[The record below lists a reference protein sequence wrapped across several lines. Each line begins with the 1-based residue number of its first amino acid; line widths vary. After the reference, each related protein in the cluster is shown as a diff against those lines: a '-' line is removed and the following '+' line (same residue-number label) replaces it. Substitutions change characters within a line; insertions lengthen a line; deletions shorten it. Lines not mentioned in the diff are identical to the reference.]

1 MNSARSNI
9 TVLGFDDNGKA
20 VGISREEQIHTG
32 IFGEV
37 GSGKSTVDT
46 IMINQ
51 NINREEGFLVLD
63 PHGSLAQDVLR
74 MIPESK
80 KDRVIYISL
89 DAVRQWSKT
98 VKINPLEV
106 KGGDD
111 RYVVVMNLVN
121 ALRNIYRDS
130 WGPQLEALLRNGA
143 NALVEIEG
151 STLRDLVKIITDD
164 RMRSIFLAKVANR
177 DVRHFWSVLFPQQY
191 QRDAGRSAYNKL
203 DKILST
209 PQVAAMLD
217 TVQSTIDFADI
228 IQSGKWVIIDLSS
241 GGSDDVIS
249 FVGTILINMVYV
261 EARKRFSRTDV
272 IPKPFFMYIDEA
284 HLFAPFA
291 LRELLNT
298 MRKANVKVTI
308 TSQTINTFPRE
319 FAKEISALVRTIVCF
334 KVDTETASMFK
345 TVMPVPV
352 ETLTSMTHGRFAF
365 YSQGQTP
372 LSGLLKAFPIVD
384 RKRDWMELTRYSI
397 ERYGEPTSLE
407 KYIMPTKTRG
417 ETPPVTPLEAAI
429 LLLLY
434 NENRDMTKDEICDL
448 VSKMFHV
455 ERKEILEKLD
465 NMLVNKLRLV
475 ERKNASV
482 GDGDENRATRYVL
495 APIAYNSYFSNAAT
509 GRRAGSDLHLGTIFM
524 IMRMQQKAFKF
535 CIPDLGDRG
544 AQRPDLLIFEPE
556 RIQNSGS
563 IPSYDPLYWSE
574 KTIAVEVETDP
585 TKHESQVVENFRKN
599 FDLGYYVWFVVF
611 SQKHKQYI
619 ADAMLKNGIDEQFY
633 DTAIIRPE
641 SVERLSSIQ
650 NGSVAHLTPEEL
662 AVYNILREGGGTS
675 QLIAE
680 RTNLSSYDVMGILWK
695 LEQKG
700 AAERG
705 YAETKSIEVSGAGR
719 KVTET
724 KRQEYFVPTEQG
736 RRLAEND
743 ERILPWD
750 GMDMEFITAK
760 LQEDSRCKHDMQVQ
774 TSKPEIMGKQHS
786 QSPDL
791 AGRIDFSKLTDEQ
804 LKAFVTIPEL
814 SSFAKQMLEN
824 RGYHVSIKNGK
835 ARLRKKQV

>member
-1 MNSARSNI
+1 MNSGRSTI

-20 VGISREEQIHTG
+20 VGIPREEQIHTG

-51 NINREEGFLVLD
+51 NINRDEGFLVLD

-74 MIPESK
+74 MIPDSK

-89 DAVRQWSKT
+89 DAVRQWGKT

-106 KGGDD
+106 KAADE
-111 RYVVVMNLVN
+111 RYLLVMNLVN

-130 WGPQLEALLRNGA
+130 WGPMLEALLRNGA

-164 RMRSIFLAKVANR
+164 RMRSIFLGKVANR
-177 DVRHFWSVLFPQQY
+177 DVRHFWRVLYPQQY

-217 TVQSTIDFADI
+217 TAQSTIDFADI

-261 EARKRFSRTDV
+261 EAKKRFSRTDV
-272 IPKPFFMYIDEA
+272 IPRPFFMYIDEA

-334 KVDTETASMFK
+334 KVDTETANMFK
-345 TVMPVPV
+345 TVMPVSV

-365 YSQGQTP
+365 YSQGYTP
-372 LSGLLKAFPIVD
+372 LSGLLRVSPIVD
-384 RKRDWMELTRYSI
+384 RKKDWISLARYSV

-407 KYIMPTKTRG
+407 KYIVPTKTQNDA
-417 ETPPVTPLEAAI
+417 PQITPLEAAI

-434 NENRDMTKDEICDL
+434 NENRDMARDEIHDF
-448 VSKMFHV
+448 VSKMFQV
-455 ERKEILEKLD
+455 EKRDVFEKLD
-465 NMLVNKLRLV
+465 DILVNQLRLV
-475 ERKNASV
+475 ERKNV
-482 GDGDENRATRYVL
+482 TLGDGDSKRETRYVL
-495 APIAYNSYFSNAAT
+495 SRIAYNSYFSQAAV
-509 GRRAGSDLHLGTIFM
+509 GRRAGSPLHLDTIFM
-524 IMRMQQKAFKF
+524 IMKLQQKAFKF

-556 RIQNSGS
+556 QIHNQDKTLSW
-563 IPSYDPLYWSE
+563 DPISWSE
-574 KTIAVEVETDP
+574 KVIAVEVETDP

-599 FDLGYYVWFVVF
+599 FELGYDIWFVVF
-611 SQKHKQYI
+611 VQKHRQYI
-619 ADAMLKNGIDEQFY
+619 IDAMNKNGIAEEFY
-633 DTAIIRPE
+633 DIILVPPE
-641 SVERLSSIQ
+641 SVERISNIENNSDT
-650 NGSVAHLTPEEL
+650 HLTPEEL
-662 AVYNILREGGGTS
+662 EVYNALGEG
-675 QLIAE
+675 
-680 RTNLSSYDVMGILWK
+680 RTARSISEKTGLSEYHVTGKLWN

-700 AAERG
+700 VAERG
-705 YAETKSIEVSGAGR
+705 YAETRAELDAEGKTRI
-719 KVTET
+719 TET
-724 KRQEYFVPTEQG
+724 KRQEYFVPTEEG
-736 RRLAEND
+736 KRLGEPRQSPVASVTDGKSETCVQKKEPETAEK
-743 ERILPWD
+743 
-750 GMDMEFITAK
+750 AK
-760 LQEDSRCKHDMQVQ
+760 NNLEKPVLQE
-774 TSKPEIMGKQHS
+774 GF
-786 QSPDL
+786 
-791 AGRIDFSKLTDEQ
+791 DFSSLSNQGLKDLVLHEKYGSLAKKL
-804 LKAFVTIPEL
+804 
-814 SSFAKQMLEN
+814 LEN
-824 RGYHVSIKNGK
+824 RGYYVRMEDGEV
-835 ARLRKKQV
+835 RMRKKQS

>member
-1 MNSARSNI
+1 VKSGRSSI
-9 TVLGFDDNGKA
+9 TVLGFDDNGNA
-20 VGISREEQIHTG
+20 VGIPREDQIHTS

-74 MIPESK
+74 MVPESK

-89 DAVRQWSKT
+89 DAVRQWGKT

-106 KGGDD
+106 KAGDD

-164 RMRSIFLAKVANR
+164 RMRSIFLNKVANR
-177 DVRHFWSVLFPQQY
+177 DVRHFWNVLFPQQY

-209 PQVAAMLD
+209 PQVAAILD
-217 TVQSTIDFADI
+217 TSQSTIDFADV
-228 IQSGKWVIIDLSS
+228 IQSGKWVIIDLST

-249 FVGTILINMVYV
+249 FMGTILINMVYV
-261 EARKRFSRTDV
+261 EARKRFSKTD
-272 IPKPFFMYIDEA
+272 ISPKPFFMYVDEA

-308 TSQTINTFPRE
+308 TAQTINTFPRE

-334 KVDTETASMFK
+334 KVDTETVNMFK

-384 RKRDWMELTRYSI
+384 RKKDWMGLAKYSI
-397 ERYGEPTSLE
+397 EKYGESTSLQ
-407 KYIMPTKTRG
+407 KYIVPTKTQNDA
-417 ETPPVTPLEAAI
+417 PQVTPLEAVI

-434 NENRDMTKDEICDL
+434 NENRDMTKDEIYDF
-448 VSKMFHV
+448 VSKMFQV
-455 ERKEILEKLD
+455 DKRDVFEKLD
-465 NMLVNKLRLV
+465 DILVNQLRLV
-475 ERKNASV
+475 ERKNVKA
-482 GDGDENRATRYVL
+482 GDGNLATRYVL
-495 APIAYNSYFSNAAT
+495 SRLAYNSFFSQAAT
-509 GRRAGSDLHLGTIFM
+509 GRRAGSPLHLATIFM

-544 AQRPDLLIFEPE
+544 EQRPDLLIFEPQL
-556 RIQNSGS
+556 IQDQNKTT
-563 IPSYDPLYWSE
+563 SYDPLYWSE
-574 KTIAVEVETDP
+574 KIIAVEVETDP
-585 TKHESQVVENFRKN
+585 TKHESQLVENFRKN
-599 FDLGYYVWFVVF
+599 FELGYNIWFVVF
-611 SQKHKQYI
+611 TQKHKQYI
-619 ADAMLKNGIDEQFY
+619 MDIMNKNGIVQQFY
-633 DTAIIRPE
+633 NTIIIPQE
-641 SVERLSSIQ
+641 SIERLSNIQ
-650 NGSVAHLTPEEL
+650 NNSVAHLTPEESE
-662 AVYNILREGGGTS
+662 VYNVLKDGGTVPW
-675 QLIAE
+675 IAE
-680 RTNLSSYDVMGILWK
+680 KTRFSSYDVVGILWK

-700 AAERG
+700 ITERG
-705 YAETKSIEVSGAGR
+705 YAETKKTEHDPVSG
-719 KVTET
+719 KKTTET
-724 KRQEYFVPTEQG
+724 KKQEYFIPTEEG
-736 RRLAEND
+736 RSLETPQKT
-743 ERILPWD
+743 ES
-750 GMDMEFITAK
+750 ITAGK
-760 LQEDSRCKHDMQVQ
+760 DKNVVEKPVLQEGFDFNSLSDKGL
-774 TSKPEIMGKQHS
+774 K
-786 QSPDL
+786 DL
-791 AGRIDFSKLTDEQ
+791 
-804 LKAFVTIPEL
+804 VTHPKYGSL
-814 SSFAKQMLEN
+814 AKNLLEN
-824 RGYHVSIKNGK
+824 RGYYVSIKNGK
-835 ARLRKKQV
+835 VKLRKKPTR

>member
-1 MNSARSNI
+1 MSSGRSAI
-9 TVLGFDDNGKA
+9 TVLGFDDNGNA
-20 VGISREEQIHTG
+20 VGIPREEQIHTG

-89 DAVRQWSKT
+89 DAVRQWGKT

-106 KGGDD
+106 KTGDD

-164 RMRSIFLAKVANR
+164 RMRSIYINKVANR
-177 DVRHFWSVLFPQQY
+177 DVRHFWNVLFPQQY

-217 TVQSTIDFADI
+217 ASQSTIDFADI
-228 IQSGKWVIIDLSS
+228 LESGKWVIIDLST

-249 FVGTILINMVYV
+249 FAGTILINMVYV
-261 EARKRFSRTDV
+261 EARKRFSRTD
-272 IPKPFFMYIDEA
+272 ISPKPFFMYIDEA

-308 TSQTINTFPRE
+308 TAQTINTFPRE

-365 YSQGQTP
+365 YSQGHTP

-384 RKRDWMELTRYSI
+384 RKRDWMELARYSM
-397 ERYGEPTSLE
+397 ERYGESTSLQ
-407 KYIMPTKTRG
+407 KYIMPTKTQN
-417 ETPPVTPLEAAI
+417 ETPQITPLEAAI

-434 NENRDMTKDEICDL
+434 NENMDMTKEEIYDF
-448 VSKMFHV
+448 VSKMFQV
-455 ERKEILEKLD
+455 EKRDVFEKLD
-465 NMLVNKLRLV
+465 DILVNHMRLV
-475 ERKNASV
+475 ERKNV
-482 GDGDENRATRYVL
+482 TVYDGDGKLATRYVL
-495 APIAYNSYFSNAAT
+495 SVLAYNSFFSQAAM
-509 GRRAGSDLHLGTIFM
+509 GRRAGSPLHLATIFM

-544 AQRPDLLIFEPE
+544 EQRPDLLIFEPQQTQDKGKT
-556 RIQNSGS
+556 I
-563 IPSYDPLYWSE
+563 SYDPLHWSE
-574 KTIAVEVETDP
+574 KIIAVEVETDP

-599 FDLGYYVWFVVF
+599 FDLGYDIWFVVF
-611 SQKHKQYI
+611 SQNHKQYI
-619 ADAMLKNGIDEQFY
+619 MDTMNKNGIDQQFY
-633 DTAIIRPE
+633 NIILVPPE
-641 SVERLSSIQ
+641 SVECISNVQ
-650 NGSVAHLTPEEL
+650 NNSVTHLTPEEL
-662 AVYNILREGGGTS
+662 EVYNVLKDGGTVPW
-675 QLIAE
+675 IAE
-680 RTNLSSYDVMGILWK
+680 KTRFSSYDVMGILWK

-700 AAERG
+700 ITERG
-705 YAETKSIEVSGAGR
+705 YAETKETEHDPVSG
-719 KVTET
+719 KKTTET
-724 KRQEYFVPTEQG
+724 KRQEYFIPTEEARKLVESPNRSAVSVTNNKTETPQKTESI
-736 RRLAEND
+736 AEGNKKNV
-743 ERILPWD
+743 
-750 GMDMEFITAK
+750 MEKPA
-760 LQEDSRCKHDMQVQ
+760 LQEGFDFTLLSDKGL
-774 TSKPEIMGKQHS
+774 K
-786 QSPDL
+786 DL
-791 AGRIDFSKLTDEQ
+791 VTNPKYGSLAKKL
-804 LKAFVTIPEL
+804 
-814 SSFAKQMLEN
+814 LEN
-824 RGYHVSIKNGK
+824 RGNYVSIKDGK
-835 ARLRKKQV
+835 VKLRKKARK

>member
-1 MNSARSNI
+1 MISGRSNL

-20 VGISREEQIHTG
+20 VGIPREEQIHTG

-74 MIPESK
+74 MIPDSK

-89 DAVRQWSKT
+89 DAVRQWGKT

-106 KGGDD
+106 KGDD

-217 TVQSTIDFADI
+217 TSKSTIDFADI
-228 IQSGKWVIIDLSS
+228 MESGKWVIIDLSN

-261 EARKRFSRTDV
+261 EAKKRFSRTDC

-319 FAKEISALVRTIVCF
+319 FAKEISALVRTIICF

-372 LSGLLKAFPIVD
+372 LSGLLRVFPIVD
-384 RKRDWMELTRYSI
+384 RKRDWMGLARYSVKK
-397 ERYGEPTSLE
+397 YGEPTSLE

-417 ETPPVTPLEAAI
+417 ETPQVSPLEAAI

-434 NENRDMTKDEICDL
+434 NEGRDMTRDEICDFI
-448 VSKMFHV
+448 SKMFHMQ
-455 ERKEILEKLD
+455 RKEILEKLD
-465 NMLVNKLRLV
+465 DILVNKLRLV
-475 ERKNASV
+475 ERKNAST

-535 CIPDLGDRG
+535 CIPDLGDRA

-556 RIQNSGS
+556 RIQNSGNAT
-563 IPSYDPLYWSE
+563 SYDPLYWSE

-599 FDLGYYVWFVVF
+599 FDLGYYIWFVVF

-619 ADAMLKNGIDEQFY
+619 ADAMIKNRIDEQFY
-633 DTAIIRPE
+633 DIVIIRPE
-641 SVERLSSIQ
+641 SVERLSNIQ

-662 AVYNILREGGGTS
+662 EVYNVLREGGGTG
-675 QLIAE
+675 QWIAE
-680 RTNLSSYDVMGILWK
+680 RTNLSSYDVMGILWR

-700 AAERG
+700 IAERG
-705 YAETKSIEVSGAGR
+705 YAETKSTEVSGQGR

-736 RRLAEND
+736 RKLESSPAANA
-743 ERILPWD
+743 
-750 GMDMEFITAK
+750 GSKMEMVEKKMAS
-760 LQEDSRCKHDMQVQ
+760 DKHDDKNVQ
-774 TSKPEIMGKQHS
+774 EEYVFKEGFDFTALSDRALK
-786 QSPDL
+786 DL
-791 AGRIDFSKLTDEQ
+791 VTHQKYGIYAKKL
-804 LKAFVTIPEL
+804 
-814 SSFAKQMLEN
+814 LEN
-824 RGYHVSIKNGK
+824 RGYYVSVKNGE
-835 ARLRKKQV
+835 AESRRKY

>member
-1 MNSARSNI
+1 MNSGRSTI
-9 TVLGFDDNGKA
+9 TVLGFDDNGRA
-20 VGISREEQIHTG
+20 VGIPREDQIHTG

-89 DAVRQWSKT
+89 DAVRQWGKT

-106 KGGDD
+106 KGDD

-164 RMRSIFLAKVANR
+164 RMRSIFLSKVANR

-217 TVQSTIDFADI
+217 ASKSTIDFSDI
-228 IQSGKWVIIDLSS
+228 MESGKWVIIDLSS

-261 EARKRFSRTDV
+261 EAKKRFGRTDC
-272 IPKPFFMYIDEA
+272 IPKPFFMYVDEA

-298 MRKANVKVTI
+298 MRKANVKVII

-334 KVDTETASMFK
+334 KVDTETATMFK

-365 YSQGQTP
+365 YSQGHTP
-372 LSGLLKAFPIVD
+372 LSGLLRVFPIVD
-384 RKRDWMELTRYSI
+384 RKRDWRGLARYSV
-397 ERYGEPTSLE
+397 EKYGESTSLE
-407 KYIMPTKTRG
+407 RYIMPTKTKG

-434 NENRDMTKDEICDL
+434 NEGRDMTRDEICDFI
-448 VSKMFHV
+448 SKMFHV
-455 ERKEILEKLD
+455 QRKEILEKLD
-465 NMLVNKLRLV
+465 DILVNKLRLV
-475 ERKNASV
+475 ERKNAFV

-495 APIAYNSYFSNAAT
+495 APLAYNSYFSNAAT

-524 IMRMQQKAFKF
+524 IMRMQQRAFKF

-556 RIQNSGS
+556 RMQNSGNAT
-563 IPSYDPLYWSE
+563 SYDPLYWSE
-574 KTIAVEVETDP
+574 KIIAVEVETDP

-599 FDLGYYVWFVVF
+599 FELGYYIWFVVF
-611 SQKHKQYI
+611 SQKHRQYI
-619 ADAMLKNGIDEQFY
+619 ADAMTKNRIDEQFY
-633 DTAIIRPE
+633 DVMIIEPE

-650 NGSVAHLTPEEL
+650 NGSIAYLTPEEL
-662 AVYNILREGGGTS
+662 EVYNALGEGGTARF
-675 QLIAE
+675 IAE
-680 RTNLSSYDVMGILWK
+680 KTGLSSYDVMGILWK

-700 AAERG
+700 VAERG
-705 YAETKSIEVSGAGR
+705 CIETKSTEVSGAGR

-724 KRQEYFVPTEQG
+724 KRQEYFVPTEEG
-736 RRLAEND
+736 RKLVESPQRTGEGTCNKAVNLQNKESTVTEN
-743 ERILPWD
+743 EKNVIKKP
-750 GMDMEFITAK
+750 I
-760 LQEDSRCKHDMQVQ
+760 LQEGFDLSVLSDRGLADLVPH
-774 TSKPEIMGKQHS
+774 SKYGS
-786 QSPDL
+786 L
-791 AGRIDFSKLTDEQ
+791 AKKL
-804 LKAFVTIPEL
+804 
-814 SSFAKQMLEN
+814 LEN
-824 RGYHVSIKNGK
+824 RGYYVSIKNGK
-835 ARLRKKQV
+835 AKLRKKIRR